1 MKELLESW
9 QFIGLIFVVILL
21 IVYVCYLNYKIVNL
35 SRDDELEVYTK
46 HSKYKQAQI
55 NKYLHYK
62 KRTLSDEI
70 NKIEGYIDAL
80 MSVSHLSNMTNKI
93 QEADENFKK
102 VQKEYSM
109 VKKLLK

>member
-1 MKELLESW
+1 MKELYESW
-9 QFIGLIFVVILL
+9 QFIGLIVVVMLL
-21 IVYVCYLNYKIVNL
+21 IVYICYLNYKMYKLDN
-35 SRDDELEVYTK
+35 DDEPESNTTF
-46 HSKYKQAQI
+46 SKYKQAQV
-55 NKYLHYK
+55 NKYLKFK
-62 KRTLSDEI
+62 KKTLSDEI

-102 VQKEYSM
+102 VQREYSM